1 MFKLIVFVP
10 CAHAPRVMDAL
21 FAAGAGRQGSYDR
34 CAWSTEGVGQFRP
47 STGSTP
53 YIGTIG
59 AVERVRETRIEM
71 LCADEHV
78 IAAVDALLAAH
89 PYEEPAYEAIRVL
102 QRTDLTDM
110 Q

>member
-10 CAHAPRVMDAL
+10 RAHAPRVMEAL
-21 FAAGAGRQGSYDR
+21 FDVGAGRQGSYDR

-71 LCADEHV
+71 LCDDEHV

-102 QRTDLTDM
+102 QRADLTDM
-110 Q
+110 R

>member
-10 CAHAPRVMDAL
+10 CAHVPRVMDAL

-47 STGSTP
+47 STGSAP

-102 QRTDLTDM
+102 QRADLTDM